1 MGSQRVTPT
10 PSLASDE
17 LPIAPT
23 IIFSAMT
30 HDDMTTL
37 WPGLIP
43 DLLSACPHKV
53 WLTMSREKVR
63 GAQLV
68 CYCLCYNL
76 FTHRSAS
83 KVVVARHCKLLGE
96 EPVDTQRGK
105 NSDKAPLCPTAL
117 PGVTLLCKMYLSKL
131 GNVFVLIV
139 KCICPVCEIY
149 LFKKQ
154 EQ

>member
-1 MGSQRVTPT
+1 MGCWPGSQRVIPT

-37 WPGLIP
+37 WPGLIR
-43 DLLSACPHKV
+43 DQLSACPHKV

-68 CYCLCYNL
+68 CYCLCHNL

-83 KVVVARHCKLLGE
+83 KVVARHCKLLGE

-105 NSDKAPLCPTAL
+105 NSDKAPLVSHCLARCHTGL
-117 PGVTLLCKMYLSKL
+117 Q
-131 GNVFVLIV
+131 NVFVQIV
-139 KCICPVCEIY
+139 KCVCPICEMY
-149 LFKKQ
+149 LFKL
-154 EQ
+154 